1 MKKLLSIILCTAL
14 VLSLF
19 SIMPVT
25 VNAAQKFSYG
35 NWEYEVHSRYDS
47 KTYESYDEIWLT
59 NYTGDDEKVTIPN
72 EIDGK
77 PVVFLYNNYI
87 FGNTDTNN
95 KDDRHFK
102 NHKTMTELTIPANM
116 RYIAG
121 WMLMDCTALE
131 TINISSE
138 NKYFEYKGGVLY
150 AKQANKN
157 YNDTIN
163 GIDADPDEYGVVFAR
178 FNMGVVNLP
187 TSVTTIHSYAFYN
200 HQTLVNCVMPVGKLK
215 KIEDYAFYGSSL
227 RGMENLFGITSV
239 EIPYGVTE
247 IGYSA
252 FMYCEPHRRPCTLK
266 RRGNRLP
273 ALRIRAQQG
282 EYLRF
287 SCAESKDSGGE

>member
-25 VNAAQKFSYG
+25 VK
-35 NWEYEVHSRYDS
+35 YDS

-77 PVVFLYNNYI
+77 PVVFLFNNYI
-87 FGNTDTNN
+87 FGNTDPNN

-131 TINISSE
+131 TI
-138 NKYFEYKGGVLY
+138 
-150 AKQANKN
+150 KQ
-157 YNDTIN
+157 
-163 GIDADPDEYGVVFAR
+163 E
-178 FNMGVVNLP
+178 L
-187 TSVTTIHSYAFYN
+187 
-200 HQTLVNCVMPVGKLK
+200 
-215 KIEDYAFYGSSL
+215 
-227 RGMENLFGITSV
+227 
-239 EIPYGVTE
+239 
-247 IGYSA
+247 
-252 FMYCEPHRRPCTLK
+252 
-266 RRGNRLP
+266 
-273 ALRIRAQQG
+273 
-282 EYLRF
+282 
-287 SCAESKDSGGE
+287 

>member
-14 VLSLF
+14 MLSLF

-25 VNAAQKFSYG
+25 VNAAQKFTYG

-47 KTYESYDEIWLT
+47 KTYESYDEVWLT

-87 FGNTDTNN
+87 FGNTDPNN

-187 TSVTTIHSYAFYN
+187 TSVTTIHRR
-200 HQTLVNCVMPVGKLK
+200 
-215 KIEDYAFYGSSL
+215 SSTAL
-227 RGMENLFGITSV
+227 CL
-239 EIPYGVTE
+239 
-247 IGYSA
+247 SA
-252 FMYCEPHRRPCTLK
+252 
-266 RRGNRLP
+266 
-273 ALRIRAQQG
+273 
-282 EYLRF
+282 
-287 SCAESKDSGGE
+287 S